1 MAPGNCNLVD
11 GPPLP
16 RTFSVVTL
24 LTPRLQCD
32 TSNLVAVFYVKPS
45 VTCLVPTDPDAE
57 QMALLAGHVSHLYLT
72 ARAVHKAVHRDRPA
86 SDPLRCRGKCRGCG
100 RVAGRVT
107 KPKYWASAAHSR
119 VARTQSGGSSVSP
132 LCSRHARCASVS
144 LAIKSCRH
152 DAPEGCANVVG
163 ERHEPVRR
171 ITAEGGL
178 SRRGLAVQN

>member
-1 MAPGNCNLVD
+1 MTPKLQTGNRVD

-16 RTFSVVTL
+16 RTFSVVAL
-24 LTPRLQCD
+24 HDSR
-32 TSNLVAVFYVKPS
+32 LVAVFYAQ
-45 VTCLVPTDPDAE
+45 VTCRHHHPAHPRADNRETRCSLE
-57 QMALLAGHVSHLYLT
+57 HVSHLYLT

-86 SDPLRCRGKCRGCG
+86 SDPLRCRGGG

-171 ITAEGGL
+171 ITAEGCL
-178 SRRGLAVQN
+178 SRRCLAVQY

>member
-1 MAPGNCNLVD
+1 MTPKLQTGNRVD

-16 RTFSVVTL
+16 RTFSVVAL
-24 LTPRLQCD
+24 HDSR
-32 TSNLVAVFYVKPS
+32 LVAVFYGLRPGN
-45 VTCLVPTDPDAE
+45 VPAYTRTP
-57 QMALLAGHVSHLYLT
+57 AGRADNRETRCSLEHVSHLYLT

-86 SDPLRCRGKCRGCG
+86 SDPLRCRGGG